1 MRRPA
6 FVALLALLPAALPA
20 ARLILRDGTVI
31 YGDFISGTP
40 STVIFRDHNG
50 VRRRFA
56 VDEVRTLDF
65 GTPHGAPVNSAAG
78 SAGRAASDVVTVRT
92 DASIDDGDAATG
104 ARFLATV
111 SENVMDDSGKVVI
124 PAGSR
129 ATLVVRHAGSSA
141 GAGYVVELDSV
152 RVNGK
157 WYVVNATAAN
167 PPADSLEI
175 QFRLQQPLRFAE
187 TTP

>member
-1 MRRPA
+1 MRRSA

-20 ARLILRDGTVI
+20 ARLILQDGTVI

-56 VDEVRTLDF
+56 LSEVRDLDF
-65 GTPHGAPVNSAAG
+65 GAPHGVPVNAAAG
-78 SAGRAASDVVTVRT
+78 NANRAAGGVVTVRT
-92 DASIDDGDAATG
+92 DASIDGEDAAAG

-111 SENVMDDSGKVVI
+111 SEDVTDESGKVVI

-129 ATLVVRHAGSSA
+129 ATLVVRSA
-141 GAGYVVELDSV
+141 GNSARGGYAVELDSV

-157 WYVVNATAAN
+157 WYAVNASVSN

-175 QFRLQQPLRFAE
+175 QFRLQQPLRFTDTA
-187 TTP
+187 P